1 MVPMAALAAIRF
13 LKSDSPLGMLKA
25 WLGVGEGAG
34 SGLGLGI
41 RVRD

>member
-25 WLGVGEGAG
+25 WLGL
-34 SGLGLGI
+34 GLGLGLLTLTLSLSLT
-41 RVRD
+41 